1 MGQPRNYVVRVYR
14 RGFES
19 LEGLVEDTR
28 TGAEQPFSSIEQL
41 WALLRGPIPRKSRY
55 PLRHSAKR
63 PDGVSPRN
71 QRGNKGD
78 PD

>member
-1 MGQPRNYVVRVYR
+1 MGQPRNYVVRIYR
-14 RGFES
+14 RGFEN

-41 WALLRGPIPRKSRY
+41 WALLRGPIPRKARSVTRHGSRR
-55 PLRHSAKR
+55 LDDAN
-63 PDGVSPRN
+63 PRN
-71 QRGNKGD
+71 QRGNKED